1 MSGRNYSR
9 KDSVSGSD
17 LNFIWDAENSY
28 WAFASFTTCL
38 AYYQANL
45 TFPDAG
51 RPEPDTQYNSPNANG
66 QTIVVTDNNKD
77 THLIITPTLALAD
90 LAITLPAST
99 IVRDKQLLIVNTTQQ
114 VTALT
119 INANGASGVTGS
131 LTSLGADD
139 YFTLKYDSINNTW
152 YRIG

>member
-9 KDSVSGSD
+9 KDSVTGSD

-45 TFPDAG
+45 TFPDTG
-51 RPEPDTQYNSPNANG
+51 RPEPDTQYSSPNGDG

-77 THLIITPTLALAD
+77 THLIITPTVSLATLS
-90 LAITLPAST
+90 ITLPANT
-99 IVRDKQLLIVNTTQQ
+99 NARDKQLLIVNTTQQ
-114 VTALT
+114 VTDLT
-119 INANGASGVTGS
+119 INLNGAVGATGS

-139 YFTLKYDSINNTW
+139 YFTLKYDQINNIW